1 MKIFIILS
9 LFFLFSRALWQ
20 LKLRLLRKFLTE
32 FYRQILDNFDHFI
45 IILDNTIILHELT
58 DIFQMSRRSRVR
70 EDITSLLKV
79 GRIAKTHEKSRKQEL
94 TGEIKS
100 AEGIIYRYNKL
111 ALIDPLFDP
120 KENDTVSFSI
130 IELSPGEYIATEVQ
144 ECTQETF
151 AAGTPKKILE
161 QKATRTR
168 KAPLKESNRNSLS
181 SQIVYRASG
190 NRPVPVVKIRK
201 SSAAENNAPKTP
213 KNYGLKGTFDEDEI
227 EESSGDSGT
236 QNVTVQVKNYS
247 QK

>member
-1 MKIFIILS
+1 MAI
-9 LFFLFSRALWQ
+9 
-20 LKLRLLRKFLTE
+20 KLRLLRKFLTE

-201 SSAAENNAPKTP
+201 SSAAEKNAPKTP

-227 EESSGDSGT
+227 EEESSGDSGT

>member
-1 MKIFIILS
+1 
-9 LFFLFSRALWQ
+9 
-20 LKLRLLRKFLTE
+20 
-32 FYRQILDNFDHFI
+32 
-45 IILDNTIILHELT
+45 
-58 DIFQMSRRSRVR
+58 MSRRSRVR

-79 GRIAKTHEKSRKQEL
+79 GRIAKKHEKSRRQEL

-151 AAGTPKKILE
+151 AAGTPKKIQE
-161 QKATRTR
+161 PKATRTR
-168 KAPLKESNRNSLS
+168 KVPLKEANRNSLS
-181 SQIVYRASG
+181 SQIVYRAKTGG

-201 SSAAENNAPKTP
+201 SSAEENNAPKTP
-213 KNYGLKGTFDEDEI
+213 KNYGLKGTFDEDSIE
-227 EESSGDSGT
+227 EESSADSGS
-236 QNVTVQVKNYS
+236 QNVTVQVNMQS
-247 QK
+247 Q

>member
-1 MKIFIILS
+1 
-9 LFFLFSRALWQ
+9 
-20 LKLRLLRKFLTE
+20 
-32 FYRQILDNFDHFI
+32 
-45 IILDNTIILHELT
+45 
-58 DIFQMSRRSRVR
+58 MSRRSRVR

-120 KENDTVSFSI
+120 KEHDTVSFSI

-161 QKATRTR
+161 QKASRTR

-181 SQIVYRASG
+181 SQIVYRAGG

-227 EESSGDSGT
+227 EEESSGDSGT
-236 QNVTVQVKNYS
+236 QNVTVQVKTYS